1 LTLTA
6 TRELA
11 IDIGGMPILVRT
23 DSAEFAALLEDRY
36 GSFIHAPSGDR
47 IFSLD
52 IDLIPPRTIEED
64 EDVRVRM
71 ESGCWIITRGD
82 FRAEFDPRTG
92 HGWVRQS
99 PNPYSIDGV
108 LRILHSLFLASEGGF
123 LVHAASAVRNGRAF
137 LFAGVSGA
145 GKTTLSRLAPPDCE
159 VLTDEISYVRPATEP
174 RPTEPRATEPRHTE
188 PRPSGSG
195 YVAFGTPFAGELA
208 RIGANLRAPLAA
220 LYLLVQGP
228 ENRIEPVDPTA
239 AARAVLRNILFFA
252 HDEELVGLVFQS
264 VFDFVAQVP
273 VHRLIFTPDAR
284 VWELIA

>member
-6 TRELA
+6 THELA

-23 DSAEFAALLEDRY
+23 DSAEFASLLEDRY
-36 GSFIHAPSGDR
+36 GSFIETLAPSPQPLAPAR
-47 IFSLD
+47 EACLD
-52 IDLIPPRTIEED
+52 IDLIPPRTILED
-64 EDVRVRM
+64 EDVSVRL
-71 ESGCWIITRGD
+71 ESGRWIITRGD

-108 LRILHSLFLASEGGF
+108 LRILHSLFLAREGGF
-123 LVHAASAVRNGRAF
+123 LVHAASAARNGRAF

-145 GKTTLSRLAPPDCE
+145 GKTTLSRLAPPDAE
-159 VLTDEISYVRPATEP
+159 VLTDEISYVRPS
-174 RPTEPRATEPRHTE
+174 H
-188 PRPSGSG
+188 SG

-228 ENRIEPVDPTA
+228 ENRIEPVDPIE

-264 VFDFVAQVP
+264 VFDFVARVP
-273 VHRLIFTPDAR
+273 VQRLVFTPDAR
-284 VWELIA
+284 VWELIV

>member
-1 LTLTA
+1 
-6 TRELA
+6 
-11 IDIGGMPILVRT
+11 VR
-23 DSAEFAALLEDRY
+23 L
-36 GSFIHAPSGDR
+36 
-47 IFSLD
+47 
-52 IDLIPPRTIEED
+52 
-64 EDVRVRM
+64 

-145 GKTTLSRLAPPDCE
+145 GKTTLSRLAPPGCRSAHRRD
-159 VLTDEISYVRPATEP
+159 LLRAPEP
-174 RPTEPRATEPRHTE
+174 RPTEPRHTE

-228 ENRIEPVDPTA
+228 ENRIEPVDPNE

-252 HDEELVGLVFQS
+252 HDEELVGLVFKS
-264 VFDFVAQVP
+264 VFDFVARVP

-284 VWELIA
+284 VWELIV